1 MLSFVY
7 MPAPKNDPEVEAMGT
22 LAGALDPLE
31 PEAAGRVL
39 RWAAERYGV
48 TMAPARGKTKH
59 QNGGGSDFG
68 GETPGDF
75 AELSDLVSAASPAT
89 DEDRAL
95 VVAYWFQDGQEEKQP
110 DVSGQQVNKELKNL
124 GHGVKD
130 ITKVFSSLIA
140 TSPQQVI
147 QTRKSGTS
155 RQARKRYKVTK
166 AGIARVQE
174 LLAA

>member
-1 MLSFVY
+1 
-7 MPAPKNDPEVEAMGT
+7 
-22 LAGALDPLE
+22 
-31 PEAAGRVL
+31 
-39 RWAAERYGV
+39 
-48 TMAPARGKTKH
+48 
-59 QNGGGSDFG
+59 
-68 GETPGDF
+68 
-75 AELSDLVSAASPAT
+75 
-89 DEDRAL
+89 
-95 VVAYWFQDGQEEKQP
+95 
-110 DVSGQQVNKELKNL
+110 LKNL